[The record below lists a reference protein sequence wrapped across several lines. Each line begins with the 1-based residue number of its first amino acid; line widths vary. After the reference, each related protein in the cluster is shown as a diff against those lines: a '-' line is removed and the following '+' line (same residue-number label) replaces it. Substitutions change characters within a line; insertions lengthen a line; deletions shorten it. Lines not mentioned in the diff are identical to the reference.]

1 MAAEFVEP
9 VRYVEEEDAPAE
21 TSRQYVGFRRWVV
34 VVCMFGASYYMHSIE
49 AIAYS
54 TLLFLCGV
62 VVIIGLTI
70 HLMITKPR
78 VKDEKQERR
87 QNLLERWSK

>member
-21 TSRQYVGFRRWVV
+21 MPKRYVGFRRWVV
-34 VVCMFGASYYMHSIE
+34 VVCLFVASYYMHSIE

-54 TLLFLCGV
+54 TLLFLCGMA
-62 VVIIGLTI
+62 VIVGLTV
-70 HLMITKPR
+70 HLAITKPR

-87 QNLLERWSK
+87 QKLLERWSK